1 MTNALLGS
9 RARTVGVAW
18 LALSALAI
26 AVFAPL
32 RYLLNSVP
40 DLAATGEEVATH
52 YAAQPAWAQAALVLH
67 AGAGGLALLLSPVQL
82 SARVRARAPR
92 VHRVVGR
99 TALVAI
105 GVGGVAGLVL
115 STVSLAGPLG
125 TAGFGTLAVLWLT
138 CAALGLRAIL
148 RGDVA
153 AHRRWMIRTFA
164 LTYAGVTLRLWLI
177 VLIPLMD
184 GDFLQAYLFTPFLS
198 WVPNLVVAELVLRRS
213 RAAASG
219 APVGT
224 VTRSG
229 GTRSGGQQPQQ
240 LRAVRPGERS

>member
-1 MTNALLGS
+1 MTDALTGRPS

-52 YAAQPAWAQAALVLH
+52 YAAQPGWAQTALVLH

-82 SARVRARAPR
+82 SARVRARVPR

-99 TALVAI
+99 AALAAIAVA
-105 GVGGVAGLVL
+105 GAAGLVL
-115 STVSLAGPLG
+115 ASVSLAGAIG
-125 TAGFGTLAVLWLT
+125 TAGFGALALTWLT
-138 CAALGLRAIL
+138 CAALGFRSIL
-148 RGDVA
+148 HGDVA

-177 VLIPLMD
+177 VLIPLLD
-184 GDFLQAYLFTPFLS
+184 GDFLRAYLFTPFLC
-198 WVPNLVVAELVLRRS
+198 WVPNLVVAELLLRRDAS
-213 RAAASG
+213 RSAASG
-219 APVGT
+219 ATVGT
-224 VTRSG
+224 
-229 GTRSGGQQPQQ
+229 
-240 LRAVRPGERS
+240 

>member
-1 MTNALLGS
+1 MTTMQAAGPR
-9 RARTVGVAW
+9 RARTVGIAW

-40 DLAATGEEVATH
+40 DLAATGDELALH
-52 YAAQPAWAQAALVLH
+52 YAAQPGWAQTVLVLH
-67 AGAGGLALLLSPVQL
+67 AAPGGLALLLSPVQL
-82 SARVRARAPR
+82 VARVRDRAPR

-99 TALVAI
+99 IALVAI
-105 GVGGVAGLVL
+105 GVGGVAGLAL
-115 STVSLAGPLG
+115 STVSLAGPQG
-125 TAGFGTLAVLWLT
+125 TAGFGTLAVLWVT

-177 VLIPLMD
+177 VLIPLLD
-184 GDFLQAYLFTPFLS
+184 GDFMAAYRFTPFLS
-198 WVPNLVVAELVLRRS
+198 WVPNLVIAELILRRS
-213 RAAASG
+213 AGR
-219 APVGT
+219 
-224 VTRSG
+224 
-229 GTRSGGQQPQQ
+229 GTRS
-240 LRAVRPGERS
+240 LTRPAA

>member
-1 MTNALLGS
+1 MSNALLPGRS
-9 RARTVGVAW
+9 RARMVGVAW

-52 YAAQPAWAQAALVLH
+52 YAAQPGWAQTALVLH

-82 SARVRARAPR
+82 SARVRARVPR

-99 TALVAI
+99 AALAAI
-105 GVGGVAGLVL
+105 AGACAAGLVL
-115 STVSLAGPLG
+115 ASVSLAGAIG
-125 TAGFGTLAVLWLT
+125 TAGFGALALTWLT
-138 CAALGLRAIL
+138 CAALGFRSIL
-148 RGDVA
+148 HGDVA

-177 VLIPLMD
+177 VLIPLLD
-184 GDFLQAYLFTPFLS
+184 GDFLRAYLFTSFLC
-198 WVPNLVVAELVLRRS
+198 WVPNLVVAELLLRRDAS
-213 RAAASG
+213 RSAASG
-219 APVGT
+219 ATVGT
-224 VTRSG
+224 
-229 GTRSGGQQPQQ
+229 
-240 LRAVRPGERS
+240 

>member
-1 MTNALLGS
+1 MTNALTGRPS

-52 YAAQPAWAQAALVLH
+52 YAAQPRWAQTALVLH

-92 VHRVVGR
+92 LHRGVGR
-99 TALVAI
+99 TALAAIAVA
-105 GVGGVAGLVL
+105 GTAGLVL
-115 STVSLAGPLG
+115 APVSLAGAIG
-125 TAGFGTLAVLWLT
+125 TAGFGTLALTWLT
-138 CAALGLRAIL
+138 CAALGFRSIL

-164 LTYAGVTLRLWLI
+164 LTYAGVTLRLWLM
-177 VLIPLMD
+177 VLIPLLD
-184 GDFLQAYLFTPFLS
+184 GDFLRAYVFTPFLC
-198 WVPNLVVAELVLRRS
+198 WVPNLVVAELLLRRDAS
-213 RAAASG
+213 RSAASG
-219 APVGT
+219 APPGT
-224 VTRSG
+224 
-229 GTRSGGQQPQQ
+229 
-240 LRAVRPGERS
+240 